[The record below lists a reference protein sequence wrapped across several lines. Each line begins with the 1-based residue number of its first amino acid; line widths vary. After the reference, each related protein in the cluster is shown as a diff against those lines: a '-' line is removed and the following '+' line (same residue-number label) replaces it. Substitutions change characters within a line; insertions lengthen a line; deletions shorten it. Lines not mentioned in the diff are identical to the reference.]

1 MRNIRLE
8 TSSIENQATLSSA
21 LDRLMAYPGWYQREC
36 EPWLDL
42 VSYFDSQHSLQP
54 HKTRKAGFEQFMIEI
69 VGAESFWTKYPKL
82 ANLLI
87 KWIADVNK
95 RAMQRSGHAIIRLTL
110 LP

>member
-1 MRNIRLE
+1 MRSIRLE
-8 TSSIENQATLSSA
+8 TSTIENQTSLSSA

-36 EPWLDL
+36 EAWLDL
-42 VSYFDSQHSLQP
+42 VSYFDTQNSLLP
-54 HKTRKAGFEQFMIEI
+54 HKIRKAGFEQFIIEI
-69 VGAESFWTKYPKL
+69 AGAEYFWTKYPKL

-95 RAMQRSGHAIIRLTL
+95 RAMQRSGQAIIRLTL